1 MAERFRERLQREF
14 DERRAKNAR
23 FSLRAFA
30 TLLGAEHATV
40 SQILRGK
47 RRAPIAR
54 IRVWAKR
61 LGLDPEEA
69 SAYIAAEH
77 LPDEETA
84 ARESQVR
91 HWTAEAAA
99 ILAGRVHWEIFR
111 LCGARTFRADVRWIA
126 AECGASADEV
136 NVAFARLLR
145 LGLVETAR
153 DGAWKAM
160 VKAGS
165 EREFRGIALKR
176 VRAKAAEM
184 HVKLPRGLER

>member
-1 MAERFRERLQREF
+1 MVERFRERLQREF
-14 DERRAKNAR
+14 DQRRSKNAR

-47 RRAPIAR
+47 RRAPIAK

-61 LGLDPEEA
+61 LGLDAEEA
-69 SAYIAAEH
+69 SAYIAGEH
-77 LPDEETA
+77 LPDEATA

-99 ILAGRVHWEIFR
+99 ILAGRVHWEICR
-111 LCGARTFRADVRWIA
+111 LCGAAEFRADVRWIA
-126 AECGASADEV
+126 RECGASVDEV

-153 DGAWKAM
+153 DGAWRA
-160 VKAGS
+160 ATAAAS
-165 EREFRGIALKR
+165 EREFRRIALKK